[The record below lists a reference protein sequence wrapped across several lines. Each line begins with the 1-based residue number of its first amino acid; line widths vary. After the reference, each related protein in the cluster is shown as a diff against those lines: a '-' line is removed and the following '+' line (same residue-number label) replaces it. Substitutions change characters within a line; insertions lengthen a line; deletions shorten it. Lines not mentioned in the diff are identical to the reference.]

1 MAVKQAPYVVP
12 HTNDNVPMTSTRN
25 KTNPTQE
32 QRTRILGKLELG
44 AETLVRPT
52 TPAPTPSP
60 RRTRSV
66 INIGC
71 SVGRAGV
78 S

>member
-1 MAVKQAPYVVP
+1 MP

-32 QRTRILGKLELG
+32 QRARILGKLKLG

-52 TPAPTPSP
+52 TPAPNPSLLEE
-60 RRTRSV
+60 RVQSSTLAV
-66 INIGC
+66 LLDVLECLDNHDQ
-71 SVGRAGV
+71 
-78 S
+78 